1 MSKTSMKRDADVAET
16 RRTASP
22 SMWETVN
29 RVVFPVKDQD
39 LTLPLYAIEWT
50 RPHLPEQV
58 FNPPIDLKRLNLS
71 KQSLTGFQR
80 MVDDGIT
87 RHADTDSNDVFT
99 VGSRRSITVKA
110 GHRVSL
116 CTFFNAFPASY
127 WRRWTNVG
135 SIRLSLKAQG
145 KGSVIVFKSNGRG
158 LFSPITTLGV
168 DSSARVTRIETI
180 LPLKGFIDG
189 GYYWF
194 DVKADDDAPLTISDA
209 EWDAP
214 VAARRAHAGDA
225 GKTTT
230 ASIAITTFNRPSYC
244 HDQLKAIAADDNL
257 RRRLDTIYCVD
268 QGTDLVRDQP
278 GFADTARALGG
289 QLTYV
294 RQANLGG
301 SGGYSRG
308 MYETLRAGSSD
319 YVQLLDDDA
328 ISEPESIIRAI
339 NFADY
344 TRKPT
349 IVGGGM
355 FHIDNR
361 TILLTL
367 GEHWDPHSN
376 MHGAIPGRPYN
387 HDFAKHPL
395 IESPEWHQRL
405 EADYN
410 AWWMCLIP
418 TEVIRKIGLGLPLFI
433 KHDDIEFGLRARRHG
448 FRTVALP
455 GVAVWHQAWHDKDP
469 LRTWEEYFVLRNR
482 WIQGLLYCDKP
493 MPRFLREMVAGDV
506 NAGCKL
512 TYSAMKLR
520 NMAMRDL
527 MRGPQY
533 IIDTMP
539 TIISTVRKA
548 REGFADSTVISDL
561 DSVPEPEH
569 TFAAPNGRWTSLGFR
584 AELVRTF
591 ARNLFGRGSGVN
603 DERPQVEIP
612 YKDVFWMSFRGVN
625 SALVTTPDGDN
636 VEWFR
641 RDSDLYRRMF
651 MSNLKLYGEL
661 LKNWDRYSRMY
672 RSCNMSSPKVW
683 EKIFAQACIDE

>member
-1 MSKTSMKRDADVAET
+1 MKRDADVAET

-230 ASIAITTFNRPSYC
+230 ASIAITTFNRPS
-244 HDQLKAIAADDNL
+244 L

-278 GFADTARALGG
+278 DFADTARSLGK
-289 QLTYV
+289 QLTYM

-308 MYETLRAGSSD
+308 MYETLQAGTSD

-344 TRKPT
+344 ARKPT

-410 AWWMCLIP
+410 AWWMCLI
-418 TEVIRKIGLGLPLFI
+418 
-433 KHDDIEFGLRARRHG
+433 
-448 FRTVALP
+448 
-455 GVAVWHQAWHDKDP
+455 HQAWHDKDP

-569 TFAAPNGRWTSLGFR
+569 AFAAPNGRWTSLGFR

-672 RSCNMSSPKVW
+672 RSCDMSSPKVW
-683 EKIFAQACIDE
+683 ERIFAQARIDE